1 MKPIR
6 TAVLVTILIFMLFL
20 PACFAA
26 LEWDVLNTL
35 KLKDQP
41 VDMAFSTT
49 RNHIYILN
57 NKGEILIYD
66 PTGRLLDKMT
76 VDKNVDRIKLVPNS
90 DVMLLSSR
98 TGKQISI
105 IRLDFIQKFN
115 ISGSPFKGPEN
126 APVVSV
132 EFSEFQ

>member
-26 LEWDVLNTL
+26 LEWNVLNTL
-35 KLKDQP
+35 KLNDQP
-41 VDMAFSTT
+41 LDMAFSTT
-49 RNHIYILN
+49 RNHIYVLN

-66 PTGRLLDKMT
+66 PTGRLLDKMI

-90 DVMLLSSR
+90 DVLLLSNSK
-98 TGKQISI
+98 GKEISI
-105 IRLDFIQKFN
+105 VRLDFIQKFN
-115 ISGSPFKGPEN
+115 LSGSPFKGPEN
-126 APVVSV
+126 APVVIV

>member
-126 APVVSV
+126 APVVIV

>member
-35 KLKDQP
+35 KLNDQP
-41 VDMAFSTT
+41 LDMAFSTT
-49 RNHIYILN
+49 RNHIYVLN

-66 PTGRLLDKMT
+66 PTGRLLDKMI

-90 DVMLLSSR
+90 DVLLLSNSK
-98 TGKQISI
+98 GKEISI
-105 IRLDFIQKFN
+105 VRLDFIQKFN
-115 ISGSPFKGPEN
+115 VSGSPFKGPEN
-126 APVVSV
+126 APVVIV

>member
-6 TAVLVTILIFMLFL
+6 TAVLVTILIFVLFL

-35 KLKDQP
+35 KLNDQP
-41 VDMAFSTT
+41 LDMAFSTT
-49 RNHIYILN
+49 RNHIYVLN

-66 PTGRLLDKMT
+66 PTGRLLDKMI

-90 DVMLLSSR
+90 DVLLLSNSK
-98 TGKQISI
+98 GKEISI
-105 IRLDFIQKFN
+105 VRLDFIQKFN
-115 ISGSPFKGPEN
+115 VSESPFKGPEN
-126 APVVSV
+126 APVVIV

>member
-26 LEWDVLNTL
+26 LEWDVLNTV
-35 KLKDQP
+35 KLNDQP
-41 VDMAFSTT
+41 LDMAFSTT
-49 RNHIYILN
+49 RNHIYVLN

-66 PTGRLLDKMT
+66 PTGRLLDKMI

-90 DVMLLSSR
+90 DVLLLSNSK
-98 TGKQISI
+98 GKEISI
-105 IRLDFIQKFN
+105 VRLDFIQKFN
-115 ISGSPFKGPEN
+115 LSGSPFKGPEN
-126 APVVSV
+126 APVVIV

>member
-35 KLKDQP
+35 KLNDQP
-41 VDMAFSTT
+41 LDMAFSTT

-66 PTGRLLDKMT
+66 PTGRLLDKMI

-90 DVMLLSSR
+90 DVLLLSNSK
-98 TGKQISI
+98 GKEISI
-105 IRLDFIQKFN
+105 VRLDFIQKFN
-115 ISGSPFKGPEN
+115 VSGSPFKGPEN
-126 APVVSV
+126 APVVIV

>member
-35 KLKDQP
+35 KLNDQP
-41 VDMAFSTT
+41 LDMAFSTT
-49 RNHIYILN
+49 RNHIYVLN
-57 NKGEILIYD
+57 NKGEILIYN
-66 PTGRLLDKMT
+66 PTGRLLDKMI

-90 DVMLLSSR
+90 DVLLLSNSK
-98 TGKQISI
+98 GKEISI
-105 IRLDFIQKFN
+105 VRLDFIQKFN
-115 ISGSPFKGPEN
+115 VSGSPFKGPEN
-126 APVVSV
+126 APVVIV